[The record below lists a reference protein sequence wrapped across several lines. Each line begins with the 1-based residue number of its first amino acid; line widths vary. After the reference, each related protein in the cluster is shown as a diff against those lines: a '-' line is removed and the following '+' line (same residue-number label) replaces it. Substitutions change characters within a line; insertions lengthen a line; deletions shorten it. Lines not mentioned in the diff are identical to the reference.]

1 MGKEVK
7 PEEAV
12 RRIEKVF
19 DKRIK
24 EIPSLKSILDP
35 FKKLLIE
42 REYIKAEISSRT
54 DIDVSA
60 PDKEQ
65 FAKGEP
71 MLKTET
77 IASLIDTWGE
87 TMKRS
92 ASALE
97 RSFPKIR
104 PEITKLTQALDTGQI
119 DVKDCLLAIF
129 TGEDNELDGTASRLG
144 IQPNMLRFLLI
155 QISKPFIE
163 KRAQRFH
170 DLIKEM
176 PWFKGYC
183 PICGSSPELSFLH
196 GKEGQRWLRCS
207 LCGYEWRFK
216 RTECPYCGY
225 EGKKGKQL
233 DYIEGRNKEW
243 AESCP
248 ECKRYIVGTDLG
260 ASTETATEAV
270 APGLIY
276 LDILAQDKG
285 FTPIAVCAW
294 NMVTE
299 SGE

>member
-1 MGKEVK
+1 MSKDIQPKE
-7 PEEAV
+7 AA
-12 RRIEKVF
+12 RRIEKAM
-19 DKRIK
+19 DRKMK
-24 EIPSLKSILDP
+24 DIPSLKSIIDP
-35 FKKLLIE
+35 FKELLIE
-42 REYIKAEISSRT
+42 RTLIKAEIRVRT

-60 PDKEQ
+60 PDKDR
-65 FAKGEP
+65 FAEGEP
-71 MLKTET
+71 LLTTET

-87 TMKRS
+87 TMMCS

-97 RSFPKIR
+97 KAFPKIR
-104 PEITKLTQALDTGQI
+104 PEITKLTQAMDTGQI
-119 DVKDCLLAIF
+119 DVKDCVLALF
-129 TGEDNELDGTASRLG
+129 VGEDNELDGTASRLG
-144 IQPNMLRFLLI
+144 IPSDILRFLLI

-163 KRAQRFH
+163 KRVQSLQN
-170 DLIKEM
+170 LIKEM

-183 PICGSSPELSFLH
+183 PICGSFPELSFLH

-276 LDILAQDKG
+276 LDILAQKKG